1 MCTNCRR
8 AINNIT
14 IKDRH
19 PIPRLDDLSDDIH
32 GSQVFTKIDLK
43 GGYDQIQIKPGDE
56 WKTAFKTKFRL
67 YEWLVMPFG
76 LTNALSTFMWLMHH
90 VLRSF
95 MGKFVVIYYDDI
107 LIYNLNIED
116 HKLHVRK
123 VLEILRKDLLYANPE
138 KCVFA
143 INNVE
148 FLGFVVSSKAA
159 TRNWPTPT
167 NISEE

>member
-56 WKTAFKTKFRL
+56 
-67 YEWLVMPFG
+67 
-76 LTNALSTFMWLMHH
+76 
-90 VLRSF
+90 
-95 MGKFVVIYYDDI
+95 
-107 LIYNLNIED
+107 
-116 HKLHVRK
+116 
-123 VLEILRKDLLYANPE
+123 
-138 KCVFA
+138 
-143 INNVE
+143 
-148 FLGFVVSSKAA
+148 
-159 TRNWPTPT
+159 
-167 NISEE
+167 

>member
-1 MCTNCRR
+1 
-8 AINNIT
+8 
-14 IKDRH
+14 
-19 PIPRLDDLSDDIH
+19 
-32 GSQVFTKIDLK
+32 
-43 GGYDQIQIKPGDE
+43 
-56 WKTAFKTKFRL
+56 
-67 YEWLVMPFG
+67 
-76 LTNALSTFMWLMHH
+76 
-90 VLRSF
+90 

-159 TRNWPTPT
+159 TRN
-167 NISEE
+167 